1 MNWCV
6 VSLVASLV
14 VCLLLLLLLLL
25 LLDSLRHRSLR
36 CWRMLANWSSRLAAA
51 ALSWRAGPPQGLA
64 PEDDEEQG
72 IGRWSSDE
80 MGGTSTS
87 APLSSPSLVV
97 WAERTGAQ
105 LLPPPPLCK
114 IVAGLPST
122 LGRVA
127 LHNPVAGK
135 GVSS

>member
-6 VSLVASLV
+6 VSLAASLG

-51 ALSWRAGPPQGLA
+51 ALSWRGGPPQALA
-64 PEDDEEQG
+64 PDDDEEQG

-87 APLSSPSLVV
+87 APLSSPSC
-97 WAERTGAQ
+97 E
-105 LLPPPPLCK
+105 
-114 IVAGLPST
+114 
-122 LGRVA
+122 
-127 LHNPVAGK
+127 
-135 GVSS
+135 GV